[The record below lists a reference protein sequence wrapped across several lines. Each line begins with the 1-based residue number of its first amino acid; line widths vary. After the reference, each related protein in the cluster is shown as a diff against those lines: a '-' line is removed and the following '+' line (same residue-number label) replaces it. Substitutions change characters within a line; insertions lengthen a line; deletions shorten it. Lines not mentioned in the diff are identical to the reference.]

1 MELRTLL
8 YGYNKRQFRFYLNE
22 TESTVVKQIF
32 DDYISGLTLQKI
44 ADRLTSE
51 QVVYYKDKATW
62 NKHMVRRILENRHYA
77 GDEEYP
83 AIVTCAVFE
92 QANEKR
98 LRKGGD
104 RETDSEQEK
113 YFKSHTVCEQCD
125 GRFTRRRNWSQ
136 THEKWYCTCGCKND
150 VYIDDKLF
158 YGQIKTILRRVTETP
173 GILHVSTVPNETYS
187 PTLDVIRAE
196 KEADRMA
203 ERKNVDFLPIK
214 KAIYSNVSDKFDC
227 CTLDTAK
234 AFNDLLVRYFSK
246 KQPTEDID
254 LQALRD
260 TVDRI
265 YINKCGTVKI
275 KFINGAEISKEDSYG
290 SDSYS
295 TETKDN
301 N

>member
-1 MELRTLL
+1 M
-8 YGYNKRQFRFYLNE
+8 
-22 TESTVVKQIF
+22 
-32 DDYISGLTLQKI
+32 
-44 ADRLTSE
+44 
-51 QVVYYKDKATW
+51 
-62 NKHMVRRILENRHYA
+62 
-77 GDEEYP
+77 
-83 AIVTCAVFE
+83 
-92 QANEKR
+92 
-98 LRKGGD
+98 
-104 RETDSEQEK
+104 
-113 YFKSHTVCEQCD
+113 
-125 GRFTRRRNWSQ
+125 
-136 THEKWYCTCGCKND
+136 
-150 VYIDDKLF
+150 
-158 YGQIKTILRRVTETP
+158 
-173 GILHVSTVPNETYS
+173 PNETYS
-187 PTLDVIRAE
+187 PTLDVIRVE
-196 KEADRMA
+196 KETDRMA
-203 ERKNVDFLPIK
+203 ERKKVDFLPIK

-254 LQALRD
+254 LQVLRD